1 MSATTDPNDAIVEA
15 GAAIRIVPCDARH
28 AAAAAAL
35 VLAIQREEFGFDIT
49 LEQQPD
55 LAEIAAFYQHGAG
68 NFWVALDGD
77 AVVGTIALKD
87 IGDRQV
93 ALRKMFVAATHRGGK
108 IGIAAQ
114 LLDAALHWAAQK
126 NVRSVLLGTT
136 EKFRAAHRFYEK
148 HGFAQVT
155 LETLPTSFP
164 RMALDTR
171 FYRLD
176 LAPATSL
183 PDTA

>member
-1 MSATTDPNDAIVEA
+1 MSATTDSNDAIAE
-15 GAAIRIVPCDARH
+15 AAIRIVPCDARH

-35 VLAIQREEFGFDIT
+35 ILAIQREEFGFDIT

-68 NFWVALDGD
+68 NFWVALNAD

-87 IGDRQV
+87 IGDDQV

-108 IGIAAQ
+108 IGVAAQ
-114 LLDAALHWAAQK
+114 LLDAALRWAAQK

-148 HGFAQVT
+148 HGFAQVA
-155 LETLPTSFP
+155 LETLPASFP

-176 LAPATSL
+176 LAPASSP
-183 PDTA
+183 PDTV